1 MKLYKYLG
9 FAALAS
15 LTLTSCSDFLDPDN
29 KSTNNDDADA
39 YLSAHPEKMQPVAY
53 DAFKYFATH
62 IDLHEEATDL
72 YFVTAADDGLGD
84 FLITPENGTVA
95 DYYEKSY
102 KAINYA
108 NAMIHYSG
116 ADSELGNEG
125 LFLRSFGYYYLI
137 QQFGSVPYV
146 TEYIQNS
153 SRDYPRTPLDKIYEG
168 LIKDLTDVYNAG
180 LLPKTN
186 REGKASLQAVA
197 ALLAKVELSAGWDLD
212 VKADNYVAG
221 TYTVNSREH
230 FANAAA
236 WAEKAIGGQAL
247 TMTFADK
254 WSPFNE
260 GNAEEIFSMQW
271 ERAGYPGDVTTGG
284 SSMMNQYMSYYGNC
298 NIIGQKGTP
307 SGGKHRQSYK
317 AMRLW
322 GPGDERYNGT
332 FMTEY
337 WNAPVDKDSKDKY
350 TLWGTEGYLAFYNC
364 KPKELED
371 KNLAFKFYPAY
382 YTEAEVRQDLATNY
396 ANNTHSFTEGYGIQ
410 NGTARAVIL
419 DYPAVTKIP
428 FNLDGTLGAATQ
440 QTTADFITPAYGGVC
455 VRKYDDPAADNVTRN
470 QTYRDIPMLHLSE
483 MYLVAAEA
491 YYMSGNEAEALTKV
505 NAVRTRAK
513 ADIQQSFDAYKNDVT
528 YLPLVNSGVTF
539 NLTTLDLI
547 LDEKARECYAERTRY
562 EDLRRTKQLIR
573 YNLAFSRTI
582 KNPDQMK
589 GPDGE
594 YKLLRPIPQSEM
606 DFNTAITSADQN
618 PGY

>member
-1 MKLYKYLG
+1 MKLYKFFGLV
-9 FAALAS
+9 ALTS
-15 LTLTSCSDFLDPDN
+15 LSLSSCSDFLEPDN
-29 KSTNNDDADA
+29 KMTNNDNADA
-39 YLSAHPEKMQPVAY
+39 YLSAHPETLRPVVF

-72 YFVTAADDGLGD
+72 YFVTSAADGYGD
-84 FLITPENGTVA
+84 FQINPEDGTVK
-95 DYYEKSY
+95 DYYTKSY

-108 NAMIHYSG
+108 NCMIQYNG
-116 ADSELGNEG
+116 EDSELGHEG
-125 LFLRSFGYYYLI
+125 RFLRALGYYYLI

-146 TEYIQNS
+146 KNFIQDS
-153 SRDYPRTPLDKIYEG
+153 SRDYPRTPLDELYAGI
-168 LIKDLTDVYNAG
+168 IADLTEVYNAG
-180 LLPKTN
+180 ILPKSN
-186 REGKASLQAVA
+186 HEGKPSLQAVA

-212 VKADNYVAG
+212 VKATDYVAG
-221 TYTVNSREH
+221 TYTVNSRQH
-230 FANAAA
+230 FVNAAE

-247 TMTFADK
+247 TMSFAEK

-260 GNAEEIFSMQW
+260 GNNEDIFSMQW
-271 ERAGYPGDVTTGG
+271 DRAGYPGDVSTGG

-298 NIIGQKGTP
+298 VIIGQKGTP

-322 GPGDERYNGT
+322 GPGDERYDGT

-337 WNAPVDKDSKDKY
+337 WNAPLDNVLNA
-350 TLWGTEGYLAFYNC
+350 LWGTEGYLAFYNC
-364 KPKELED
+364 TREQLAK
-371 KNLAFKFYPAY
+371 KNLAFRFYPAY

-396 ANNTHSFTEGYGIQ
+396 ANNTHSFEAGYGISSEV
-410 NGTARAVIL
+410 ARAVIL
-419 DYPAVTKIP
+419 DYPAVTIIP
-428 FNLDGTLGAATQ
+428 FNLDGSLGTASQ
-440 QTTADFITPAYGGVC
+440 KTTADFIAPAYGGVC
-455 VRKYDDPAADNVTRN
+455 VRKYDDPNAENVTRD

-483 MYLVAAEA
+483 MYIVAAEA
-491 YYMSGNEAEALTKV
+491 YYMSDKESEALAKI

-513 ADIQQSFDAYKNDVT
+513 AEIQQSFEAYKNDVT
-528 YLPLVNSGVTF
+528 YLPLVNAGFTF

-573 YNLAFSRTI
+573 YNLAFSRI
-582 KNPDQMK
+582 IHDPNQMK

-594 YKLLRPIPQSEM
+594 YKLLRPIPQTEI
-606 DFNTAITSADQN
+606 DNNTAITSADQN

>member
-9 FAALAS
+9 LAALATLS
-15 LTLTSCSDFLDPDN
+15 LTSCSDFLDPDN

-39 YLSAHPEKMQPVAY
+39 YLKAHPETIRPVAF

-72 YFVTAADDGLGD
+72 FFVTSAADGYGD
-84 FLITPENGTVA
+84 FQTTPEDKTVRE
-95 DYYEKSY
+95 YYEKSY

-108 NAMIHYSG
+108 NCMVEYNG
-116 ADSELGNEG
+116 ADSKIGHEG
-125 LFLRSFGYYYLI
+125 RFLRSLGYYYLI

-146 TEYIQNS
+146 THFIQDS
-153 SRDYPRTPLDKIYEG
+153 SRDYPRTPLEEMYAGI
-168 LIKDLTDVYNAG
+168 INDLTEVYNG
-180 LLPKTN
+180 KLLPATN
-186 REGKASLQAVA
+186 HDGEVSLQAVA

-212 VKADNYVAG
+212 TEAEDYVAG
-221 TYTVNSREH
+221 TYKVNSKEH

-236 WAEKAIGGQAL
+236 WAEKAINGQAL
-247 TMTFADK
+247 TMPFAEK

-271 ERAGYPGDVTTGG
+271 ERAGFPGDVATGG

-298 NIIGQKGTP
+298 TITGQKGTP

-332 FMTEY
+332 FMTEF
-337 WNAPVDKDSKDKY
+337 WNAPVDKDNVNKY
-350 TLWGTEGYLAFYNC
+350 TFWGTEGYLAFYNC
-364 KPKELED
+364 TRKQLEE
-371 KNLAFKFYPAY
+371 KNLAFRFYPAY
-382 YTEAEVRQDLATNY
+382 YTEKEVREDLATNY
-396 ANNTHSFTEGYGIQ
+396 AKNTHAFSEGYGILSGSAQ
-410 NGTARAVIL
+410 AVIL
-419 DYPAVTKIP
+419 DYPAVTVIP
-428 FNLDGTLGAATQ
+428 FNVDGTLGNATQ
-440 QTTADFITPAYGGVC
+440 KTTSAFIAPANGGVC
-455 VRKYDDPAADNVTRN
+455 VRKYDDPNAENVTRD

-483 MYLVAAEA
+483 IYIVAAEA
-491 YYMSGNEAEALTKV
+491 YFMAGNEGESLNKI

-513 ADIQQSFDAYKNDVT
+513 AEIQQSFAAYKNEVT
-528 YLPLVNSGVTF
+528 YLPLVNPGVVF
-539 NLTTLDLI
+539 EITTLDLI

-582 KNPDQMK
+582 RTADEMK
-589 GPDGE
+589 GVDGN
-594 YKLLRPIPQSEM
+594 YKLLRPIPQIEL
-606 DFNTAITSADQN
+606 NTNTGMTSADQN

>member
-1 MKLYKYLG
+1 MT
-9 FAALAS
+9 S
-15 LTLTSCSDFLDPDN
+15 LSLSSCSDFLDPDN
-29 KSTNNDDADA
+29 KMTNNDNADA
-39 YLSAHPEKMQPVAY
+39 YLSAHPETLRPVAF

-72 YFVTAADDGLGD
+72 YFVTSAADGYGD
-84 FLITPENGTVA
+84 FQINPEDGTVK
-95 DYYEKSY
+95 DYYTKAY

-108 NAMIHYSG
+108 NCMIQYNG
-116 ADSELGNEG
+116 KDSELGHEG
-125 LFLRSFGYYYLI
+125 RFLRALGYYYLI

-146 TEYIQNS
+146 TDFIQDS
-153 SRDYPRTPLDKIYEG
+153 SRDYPRTPLDELYASI
-168 LIKDLTDVYNAG
+168 IADLTEVYNANI
-180 LLPKTN
+180 LPKTN
-186 REGKASLQAVA
+186 HEGKPSIQAVA

-212 VKADNYVAG
+212 VEAQDYVAG
-221 TYTVNSREH
+221 TYKVNSRQH
-230 FANAAA
+230 FVNAAE

-247 TMTFADK
+247 TISFADK

-260 GNAEEIFSMQW
+260 GNNEEIFSMQW
-271 ERAGYPGDVTTGG
+271 DRAGYPGDVSTGG

-298 NIIGQKGTP
+298 VIIGQKGTP

-337 WNAPVDKDSKDKY
+337 WNAPLDNVKNA
-350 TLWGTEGYLAFYNC
+350 LWGKEGYLAFYNC
-364 KPKELED
+364 TREELAK
-371 KNLAFKFYPAY
+371 KNLAFKFYPSY

-396 ANNTHSFTEGYGIQ
+396 ANNTHSFTEGYGIL
-410 NGTARAVIL
+410 NEVARAVIL
-419 DYPAVTKIP
+419 DYPAVTIIP
-428 FNLDGTLGAATQ
+428 FNLDGSLGTASQ
-440 QTTADFITPAYGGVC
+440 QTTAAYIAPAYGGVC
-455 VRKYDDPAADNVTRN
+455 VRKYDDPNAENVTRD

-483 MYLVAAEA
+483 MYIVAAEA
-491 YYMSGNEAEALTKV
+491 YYMSDKEADALAKI

-513 ADIQQSFDAYKNDVT
+513 AELQQSFEAYKSDVT

-582 KNPDQMK
+582 KNANEMK

-594 YKLLRPIPQSEM
+594 YKLLRPIPQTEI
-606 DFNTAITSADQN
+606 DNNTAITSADQN

>member
-1 MKLYKYLG
+1 MKIYKYLG

-15 LTLTSCSDFLDPDN
+15 LSLSSCSDFLDPDN
-29 KSTNNDDADA
+29 KSTNNDNADA
-39 YLSAHPEKMQPVAY
+39 YISAHPETLRPVTF

-72 YFVTAADDGLGD
+72 FFVTSAADGLGD
-84 FLITPENGTVA
+84 FQINPENVTVK
-95 DYYEKSY
+95 DYYTKAY

-108 NAMIHYSG
+108 NGMVQYNG
-116 ADSELGNEG
+116 ANSKLGHEAR
-125 LFLRSFGYYYLI
+125 FLRSLGYYYLI

-146 TEYIQNS
+146 THYIEDS
-153 SRDYPRTPLDKIYEG
+153 SRDYPRTPLDVMYAGI
-168 LIKDLTDVYNAG
+168 IADLTEVYNAG
-180 LLPKTN
+180 ILPKTN
-186 REGKASLQAVA
+186 HEGEVSLQAVA

-212 VKADNYVAG
+212 VTAQDYVAG
-221 TYTVNSREH
+221 TYTVNGREH

-236 WAEKAIGGQAL
+236 WAEKAINGQAL
-247 TMTFADK
+247 TMSFAQK

-260 GNAEEIFSMQW
+260 GNDEEIFSMQW
-271 ERAGYPGDVTTGG
+271 DRAGYPGDVATGG

-298 NIIGQKGTP
+298 VIIGQKGTP

-322 GPGDERYNGT
+322 GPGDERYDGT

-337 WNAPVDKDSKDKY
+337 WNAPLDAAKNA
-350 TLWGTEGYLAFYNC
+350 LWGTEGYLAFYNC
-364 KPKELED
+364 TREELAK

-396 ANNTHSFTEGYGIQ
+396 AQNTHSFASGYGISSEV
-410 NGTARAVIL
+410 ARAVIL
-419 DYPAVTKIP
+419 DYPAVTIIP
-428 FNLDGTLGAATQ
+428 FNLDGSLGNASQ

-455 VRKYDDPAADNVTRN
+455 VRKYDDPNADNVTRD

-483 MYLVAAEA
+483 MYIVAAEA
-491 YYMSGNEAEALTKV
+491 YYMNDKEPEALAKI

-513 ADIQQSFDAYKNDVT
+513 ADIQSSFDAYKNDVT

-582 KNPDQMK
+582 KNANEMK

-594 YKLLRPIPQSEM
+594 YKLLRPIPQLEIDS
-606 DFNTAITSADQN
+606 NTALTSADQN

>member
-1 MKLYKYLG
+1 MKIYKYLG

-15 LTLTSCSDFLDPDN
+15 LSLSSCSDFLDPDN
-29 KSTNNDDADA
+29 KSTNNDNADA
-39 YLSAHPEKMQPVAY
+39 YLSAHPETLRPVTY
-53 DAFKYFATH
+53 DAFKYFATQ

-72 YFVTAADDGLGD
+72 FFVTSASDGLGD
-84 FLITPENGTVA
+84 FQINPENSTVA
-95 DYYEKSY
+95 DYYTKAY

-108 NAMIHYSG
+108 NCMIQYNG
-116 ADSELGNEG
+116 ADSKLGHEG
-125 LFLRSFGYYYLI
+125 RFLRALGYYYLI

-146 TEYIQNS
+146 THFIQDS
-153 SRDYPRTPLDKIYEG
+153 SRDYPRTPLDEMYAGI
-168 LIKDLTDVYNAG
+168 IADLTEVYNAG

-186 REGKASLQAVA
+186 HQGEASLQAVA

-212 VKADNYVAG
+212 VKAEDYVAG
-221 TYTVNSREH
+221 TYTVNGREH
-230 FANAAA
+230 FSNAAS
-236 WAEKAIGGQAL
+236 WADKAIGGQAL
-247 TMTFADK
+247 TMSFAEK

-260 GNAEEIFSMQW
+260 GNDEVIFSMQW
-271 ERAGYPGDVTTGG
+271 DRAGYPGDPATGG

-298 NIIGQKGTP
+298 VIIGQKGTP

-322 GPGDERYNGT
+322 GPGDERYDGT

-337 WNAPVDKDSKDKY
+337 WNAPLKPDNNAE
-350 TLWGTEGYLAFYNC
+350 WGTEGYLAFYNC
-364 KPKELED
+364 TREELLKN

-382 YTEAEVRQDLATNY
+382 YTEAEVRQDLANNY
-396 ANNTHSFTEGYGIQ
+396 AKNTQSFSSGYGILNQ
-410 NGTARAVIL
+410 VAKAVIL
-419 DYPAVTKIP
+419 DYPAVTLIP
-428 FNLDGTLGAATQ
+428 FNLDGSLGAASQ
-440 QTTADFITPAYGGVC
+440 QNTADFIAPAYGGVC
-455 VRKYDDPAADNVTRN
+455 VRKYDDPNADNVTRD

-483 MYLVAAEA
+483 MYIVAAEA
-491 YYMSGNEAEALTKV
+491 YYMSDKESEALAKI

-582 KNPDQMK
+582 KNANEMK

-594 YKLLRPIPQSEM
+594 YKLLRPIPQEEIN
-606 DFNTAITSADQN
+606 DNTALTLADQN

>member
-1 MKLYKYLG
+1 MKSYKYLG

-15 LTLTSCSDFLDPDN
+15 LSLSSCSDFLEPDN
-29 KSTNNDDADA
+29 KSTNNDNADT
-39 YLSAHPEKMQPVAY
+39 YLSAHPESVRPVAF

-72 YFVTAADDGLGD
+72 FFVTSADDGLGD
-84 FLITPENGTVA
+84 FQMTQENTTVK
-95 DYYEKSY
+95 DYYTNAY

-108 NAMIHYSG
+108 NCMVHYNG
-116 ADSELGNEG
+116 EDSKLAHEG
-125 LFLRSFGYYYLI
+125 RFLRSLGYYYLI

-146 TEYIQNS
+146 THYIQDS
-153 SRDYPRTPLDKIYEG
+153 SRDYPRTPLDEMYAGI
-168 LIKDLTDVYNAG
+168 IADLTEVYNAG
-180 LLPKTN
+180 ILPKIN
-186 REGKASLQAVA
+186 HEGEASLQAVA

-212 VKADNYVAG
+212 VEATDYVAG
-221 TYTVNSREH
+221 TYNVKKRDH
-230 FANAAA
+230 FVNAAA

-247 TMTFADK
+247 TMSFAQK

-260 GNAEEIFSMQW
+260 GNDEEIFSMQW
-271 ERAGYPGDVTTGG
+271 ERAGFPGDVATGG

-298 NIIGQKGTP
+298 EIIGQKGTP

-322 GPGDERYNGT
+322 GPGDERYDGT

-337 WNAPVDKDSKDKY
+337 WNAPLDSKNNAE
-350 TLWGTEGYLAFYNC
+350 WGTEGYLAFYNC
-364 KPKELED
+364 TRED
-371 KNLAFKFYPAY
+371 LLKNKNLAFKFYPAY
-382 YTEAEVRQDLATNY
+382 YTEAEVRQDLSTNY
-396 ANNTHSFTEGYGIQ
+396 ANNTKSFASGYGIP
-410 NGTARAVIL
+410 NEVARAVIL
-419 DYPAVTKIP
+419 DYPAVTIIP
-428 FNLDGTLGAATQ
+428 FNLDGSLGAASQ
-440 QTTADFITPAYGGVC
+440 QTTSAFISPAYGGVC
-455 VRKYDDPAADNVTRN
+455 VRKYDDPEALNVARN

-483 MYLVAAEA
+483 IYIVAAEA
-491 YYMSGNEAEALTKV
+491 YYMSGNEPEALAKI

-513 ADIQQSFDAYKNDVT
+513 AEIQQSFDAYKNDVT
-528 YLPLVNSGVTF
+528 YLPLVNPGVNF

-582 KNPDQMK
+582 KNANEMK

-594 YKLLRPIPQSEM
+594 FKLLRPIPQLEI
-606 DFNTAITSADQN
+606 DTNTALTSADQN